1 MRETRI
7 VAVLAPDGVVGVEL
21 AGACQVFA
29 AASDPVSGEPL
40 YDVRVCGSAA
50 GTTVR
55 AHGLDVFRAQTPY
68 RFEDALEADTVIV
81 PAAQVPAPE
90 VLATV
95 REAHRRG
102 IRIASICTGAFVLAE
117 AGLLDGRPAAT
128 HWAHAAELARRF
140 PAVDVRTEDL
150 YVDDGDL
157 LTSAGV
163 TAGLDLCLHLVR
175 KDHGSAVAADVAR
188 RLVMAP
194 HRDGGQAQYLTAPA
208 IGSEGSLE
216 PVMRWMHEHLT
227 EPLTLTDIATHAA
240 MSTRTLSRQFRAQ
253 TGSTPLQW
261 LIRLRVH
268 RAQELLETTD
278 LTVDQIATASGF
290 GSPVLLRQHFTK
302 TLATTPTAYRRTFT
316 RAAAG

>member
-1 MRETRI
+1 MRI
-7 VAVLAPDGVVGVEL
+7 VAVLAPDGAVGLEL

-29 AASDPVSGEPL
+29 AAYDPVSGDPL
-40 YDVRVCGSAA
+40 YDVRVCGSET
-50 GTTVR
+50 GTAVR
-55 AHGLDVFRAQTPY
+55 AHRLEIFRAQAPY
-68 RFEDALEADTVIV
+68 RFEDALDADTVIV
-81 PAAQVPAPE
+81 PAAHTVSTE

-102 IRIASICTGAFVLAE
+102 ARIASICTGAFVLAE

-140 PAVDVRTEDL
+140 PAVDVRTEVL
-150 YVDDGDL
+150 YLDDGDV

-175 KDHGSAVAADVAR
+175 KDHGSAVATDVAR

-194 HRDGGQAQYLTAPA
+194 HRDGGQAQYLIAPSV
-208 IGSEGSLE
+208 GGEGSLE
-216 PVMRWMHEHLT
+216 PVMRWMQKQLT
-227 EPLTLTDIATHAA
+227 EPLTLASIAGQAA

-268 RAQELLETTD
+268 RAQELLETTQ

-302 TLATTPTAYRRTFT
+302 MLATTPTAYRRTF
-316 RAAAG
+316 AAVGGSV

>member
-1 MRETRI
+1 MRI
-7 VAVLAPDGVVGVEL
+7 VGVLAGDGVVGVEL

-29 AASDPVSGEPL
+29 AAFDPVSGESL

-55 AHGLDVFRAQTPY
+55 AHGVDVFRAQAPY

-81 PAAQVPAPE
+81 PAAHVVSPE

-140 PAVDVRTEDL
+140 PAVDVRTELL

-175 KDHGSAVAADVAR
+175 KDHGSAVATNVAR

-194 HRDGGQAQYLTAPA
+194 HRDGGQAQYLTAPVVDT
-208 IGSEGSLE
+208 EGSLE

-227 EPLTLTDIATHAA
+227 EPLTLTGIATRAA
-240 MSTRTLSRQFRAQ
+240 MSTRTLNRQFRAQ
-253 TGSTPLQW
+253 TGGTPLQW

-278 LTVDQIATASGF
+278 LTIGQIATASGF

-302 TLATTPTAYRRTFT
+302 TLATTPTAYRRTFA
-316 RAAAG
+316 RDRKS

>member
-1 MRETRI
+1 MEI
-7 VAVLAPDGVVGVEL
+7 
-21 AGACQVFA
+21 
-29 AASDPVSGEPL
+29 
-40 YDVRVCGSAA
+40 
-50 GTTVR
+50 
-55 AHGLDVFRAQTPY
+55 FRAQMPY
-68 RFEDALEADTVIV
+68 RFEDALEAHTLVV
-81 PAAQVPAPE
+81 PAAHAPDPE
-90 VLATV
+90 VVATV

-117 AGLLDGRPAAT
+117 AGLLDGRSAAT
-128 HWAHAAELARRF
+128 HWVHAAELARRF
-140 PAVDVRTEDL
+140 PAVDVRTEVL
-150 YVDDGDL
+150 YLDEGDL

-175 KDHGSAVAADVAR
+175 KDFGSAVAANVAR

-208 IGSEGSLE
+208 VVNEGSLE

-227 EPLTLTDIATHAA
+227 EPLTLASIAEHAA

-278 LTVDQIATASGF
+278 LAIDQIATACGF
-290 GSPVLLRQHFTK
+290 GSPVLLRQHFAK
-302 TLATTPTAYRRTFT
+302 TLTTTPTAYRRTFAT
-316 RAAAG
+316 AGGPG

>member
-1 MRETRI
+1 MRI
-7 VAVLAPDGVVGVEL
+7 VAVLAVEGAVGLEL

-29 AASDPVSGEPL
+29 AAHDPVSGEPL
-40 YDVRVCGSAA
+40 YDVRVCGSPG

-55 AHGLDVFRAQTPY
+55 AHRLEIFRAQAPY
-68 RFEDALEADTVIV
+68 RFEDALEADTMIV
-81 PAAQVPAPE
+81 PASYTPSAE
-90 VLATV
+90 VLKVV

-102 IRIASICTGAFVLAE
+102 VRIAAICTGAFTLAA

-128 HWAHAAELARRF
+128 HWAHAEELARRY
-140 PAVDVRTEDL
+140 PAVEVATDVL
-150 YVDDGDL
+150 YLDDGDL

-175 KDHGSAVAADVAR
+175 QDHGSAVAANVAR

-194 HRDGGQAQYLTAPA
+194 HRDGGQAQFLTAPA
-208 IGSEGSLE
+208 IAGEGSLE

-227 EPLTLTDIATHAA
+227 EPLTLASIAGRAS

-261 LIRLRVH
+261 LIRLRIS
-268 RAQELLETTD
+268 RAQQLLETTA
-278 LTVDQIATASGF
+278 LTIDQVATASGF
-290 GSPVLLRQHFTK
+290 GSPLLLRQHFTK
-302 TLATTPTAYRRTFT
+302 ALATTPTAYRRTFAPT
-316 RAAAG
+316 SLPG